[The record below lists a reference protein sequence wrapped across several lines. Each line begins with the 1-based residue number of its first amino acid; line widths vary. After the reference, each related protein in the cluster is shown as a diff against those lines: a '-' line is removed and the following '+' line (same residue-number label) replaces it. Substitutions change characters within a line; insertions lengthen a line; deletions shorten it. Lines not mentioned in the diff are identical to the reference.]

1 MISRIIQKNFYAFG
15 PYLELAKP
23 RIVALVLVSTAIG
36 FYLAGQ
42 GVTSWELLALTLTG
56 TGLTAG
62 GAGALNHYLERHVD
76 ALMHRTRSRPLP
88 RGLIQP
94 GEALGY
100 GLLLVL
106 GGVSLLAWQVNL
118 LTGFLALLTTFL
130 YVLVYTPM
138 KRISWLNTSIG
149 AIPGALPILGG
160 WTAASGSLNLEAGTL
175 FAVMFLWQHPHFY
188 AIAWMFHQEYEATGF
203 KMLPPLEPL
212 GKWTAWQIIGFLVV
226 LIPASVLPTLT
237 GLSGSFYLIGT
248 VLLGLIFILAALPFL
263 YNTTRQNARTILL
276 ASVIY
281 LPLWLGLI
289 VADTLLT

>member
-1 MISRIIQKNFYAFG
+1 MISRVIQKQFYAFG

-42 GVTSWELLALTLTG
+42 GITSWALLALTLLG
-56 TGLTAG
+56 TGFTAG

-88 RGLIQP
+88 KGLIRP
-94 GEALGY
+94 AEALSY

-106 GGVSLLAWQVNL
+106 GGVALLAWQVNL

-138 KRISWLNTSIG
+138 KRISWLNTTIG

-160 WTAASGSLNLEAGTL
+160 WTAASGSLSLEAWIL
-175 FAVMFLWQHPHFY
+175 FAIMFLWQHPHFY
-188 AIAWMFHQEYEATGF
+188 AIAWMFHQEYEEAGF
-203 KMLPPLEPL
+203 KMLPPMEPR
-212 GKWTAWQIIGFLVV
+212 GKWTAWQIIGFLVI
-226 LIPASVLPTLT
+226 LIPTSILPAIT
-237 GLSGSFYLIGT
+237 GLSGMLYLTGA
-248 VLLGLIFILAALPFL
+248 VLLGLIFLLSTLPFL
-263 YNTTRQNARTILL
+263 YHTTRQNARTILL
-276 ASVIY
+276 ASVAY

-289 VADTLLT
+289 VVDTLLL